1 MQKSEQ
7 SKLTYFKRNKS
18 KQTNKQK
25 QEIENKRNTHTQS
38 QQAKYMEQPSAPK
51 FSYSFPKKN
60 NPTKISCTFSKKPTL
75 RICLKEPIIRP
86 TKFIMLFLKTN
97 FRVCLNK

>member
-25 QEIENKRNTHTQS
+25 QEIENKQNTHTQS
-38 QQAKYMEQPSAPK
+38 QQAKYME
-51 FSYSFPKKN
+51 
-60 NPTKISCTFSKKPTL
+60 
-75 RICLKEPIIRP
+75 
-86 TKFIMLFLKTN
+86 
-97 FRVCLNK
+97 

>member
-1 MQKSEQ
+1 MSKMQKSEQ

-25 QEIENKRNTHTQS
+25 QEIENKQNTHTQS

-51 FSYSFPKKN
+51 FSYSIPKKTTQ
-60 NPTKISCTFSKKPTL
+60 P
-75 RICLKEPIIRP
+75 
-86 TKFIMLFLKTN
+86 KFIVLSRKSQLFES
-97 FRVCLNK
+97 V